1 MGRGLTLW
9 GKNMDKMQI
18 DQFEYL
24 LNVHGAE
31 LSDWPEER
39 REAAR
44 MLLAQSPEAQ
54 SLLAEAQ
61 DLTSALDLYEV
72 SPPDARFEARL
83 LDLSPS
89 PAASPQKTKR
99 KRFAFDLRLISSAGI
114 AFACAAFGVL
124 AGLSAT
130 APATTTD
137 HAEAFMSVA
146 AANYDT
152 AFWGGD
158 EG

>member
-1 MGRGLTLW
+1 MYLRVSSDKQATQYGLASQLESC
-9 GKNMDKMQI
+9 I
-18 DQFEYL
+18 SA
-24 LNVHGAE
+24 LNKKYQDDSYAIAKVFQ
-31 LSDWPEER
+31 
-39 REAAR
+39 EAASGFKQHHKR
-44 MLLAQSPEAQ
+44 HELR
-54 SLLAEAQ
+54 
-61 DLTSALDLYEV
+61 SALDLYEV

-89 PAASPQKTKR
+89 SEPALKKTKQ

>member
-1 MGRGLTLW
+1 
-9 GKNMDKMQI
+9 MDKMQI

-54 SLLAEAQ
+54 SLLAEAR

-114 AFACAAFGVL
+114 AFACAAFGLL
-124 AGLSAT
+124 AGFT
-130 APATTTD
+130 ASPPATTTD
-137 HAEAFMSVA
+137 NAEAFMSVA